1 MSAKSILKT
10 KPTPMQTA
18 VKTAPLLPG
27 CYIYRN
33 AKAKILYIGKA
44 KILRNRVRSY
54 FNNYNRVEEKI
65 RQMIDQAESIEFL
78 ITDSEIE
85 ALILESNLIK
95 KYKPK
100 YNSLMVDDKSY
111 AYVKF
116 DKVKT
121 SNGKLVPM
129 PTITITREK
138 LADGADYFGPYPNSG
153 AVKRLITRLRKV
165 FPFCSSK
172 AKVII
177 PASRDQFFQSNQ
189 LKPCFHY
196 GINLCNGVCAGLA
209 TRGEYEHNINAIKQ
223 FFQGEKSK
231 LQHDF
236 EVTMKS
242 AAKQHNYEEAA
253 RYRNMI
259 NDIKYAGSNLHI
271 DRDID
276 EISVM
281 KAKMEKK
288 LRGQA
293 DLVTRLEFP
302 GEKLKTREGFR
313 IECYDI
319 SNIQG
324 TNAVGSMVVAIDG
337 QPSPDNYRR
346 FKIRMKNEPNDF
358 AMMQEVL
365 TRRFGQYLK
374 AQQANNH
381 DLYDEHSQHDRIT
394 EVVDNEGFTIEIP
407 KELHAKLKNWK
418 PDPSFSQLPDLIII
432 DGGKGQLSS
441 AYKILKSYGLAEQV
455 PIVGLAKREEEIF
468 KVGEQFK
475 PANEIEWP
483 QVLHA
488 PHVPLKRT
496 PVDQIEEFQRILLPR
511 KSEALYI
518 VQRIRDEAH
527 RFAITYHRKLRSK
540 SALLTSS

>member
-1 MSAKSILKT
+1 
-10 KPTPMQTA
+10 MQTA
-18 VKTAPLLPG
+18 VKEAPLLPG

-33 AKAKILYIGKA
+33 GKGKILYIGKA
-44 KILRNRVRSY
+44 KVLRNRVRSY
-54 FNNYNRVEEKI
+54 FNNYSRVEEKI
-65 RQMIDQAESIEFL
+65 RQMIDQAQSIEFY

-85 ALILESNLIK
+85 ALILEANLIK

-100 YNSLMVDDKSY
+100 YNSMMVDDKSY

-121 SNGKLVPM
+121 SHGKLVPM

-138 LADGADYFGPYPNSG
+138 IKDDAEYFGPYPDSR
-153 AVKRLITRLRKV
+153 AIKRLITRLRRV

-177 PASRDQFFQSNQ
+177 PASKSETFKSNQ
-189 LKPCFHY
+189 YKPCFHY
-196 GINLCNGVCAGLA
+196 GINLCNGVCAGLV
-209 TRGEYEHNINAIKQ
+209 TRGEYEHNLNCMKQ
-223 FFQGEKSK
+223 FFRGEKSQ
-231 LQHDF
+231 LEHEF
-236 EVTMKS
+236 EMAMKQAS
-242 AAKQHNYEEAA
+242 KEQRYEYAA
-253 RYRNMI
+253 RFRNML

-276 EISVM
+276 ELSVM
-281 KAKMEKK
+281 KEKQEKK
-288 LRGQA
+288 VRAQA
-293 DLVTRLEFP
+293 DLVERLQFP
-302 GEKLKTREGFR
+302 ADKLKPHPGFR

-324 TNAVGSMVVAIDG
+324 TNAVGSMVVSIDG
-337 QPSPDNYRR
+337 QPTPENYRR
-346 FKIRMKNEPNDF
+346 FRIRMKNEPNDF

-365 TRRFGQYLK
+365 TRRFGQYIK
-374 AQQANNH
+374 
-381 DLYDEHSQHDRIT
+381 SQLARENKP
-394 EVVDNEGFTIEIP
+394 EVVEEYIDNEGFTV
-407 KELHAKLKNWK
+407 ELPTELKTKLKNWK
-418 PDPSFSQLPDLIII
+418 PDESFSQLPDLIII

-441 AYKILKSYGLAEQV
+441 AYKILKSFGLADTV

-475 PANEIEWP
+475 PENE
-483 QVLHA
+483 VLFTPENYA

-496 PVDQIEEFQRILLPR
+496 PLDKIEEFQRILLPR

-540 SALLTSS
+540 SALVLS